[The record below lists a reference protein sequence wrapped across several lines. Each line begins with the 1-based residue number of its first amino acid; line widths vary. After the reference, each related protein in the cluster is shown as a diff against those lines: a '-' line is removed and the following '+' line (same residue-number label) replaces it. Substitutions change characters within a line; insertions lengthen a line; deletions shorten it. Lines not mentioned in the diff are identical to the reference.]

1 MVRQLNK
8 KSNDGEPL
16 LWRTDITIFIIF
28 ILVVIGIILSQLYVN
43 EKTPW
48 DIQKDTFLNFISTE
62 LSTFATILG
71 LFIVFIIFRLEKMYD
86 IEKEKKQKQRFI
98 LKNQKQEPVLKDE
111 SSIKKLVWTVRRVL
125 IILILIVIICI
136 ICLPFVDT
144 IIKNDQR
151 TFFIVF
157 YLICLSIWGIIE
169 MTVSVTKLIFEKSL
183 IGMWEFSMIRKKL
196 NR

>member
-1 MVRQLNK
+1 M
-8 KSNDGEPL
+8 SEPII
-16 LWRTDITIFIIF
+16 WKTDITIYIMLV
-28 ILVVIGIILSQLYVN
+28 ILIIGIILSQLYVMG
-43 EKTPW
+43 KTPW
-48 DIQKDTFLNFISTE
+48 KIEIDTFRNFISTE

-71 LFIVFIIFRLEKMYD
+71 LFVVFIIFRLERMYE
-86 IEKEKKQKQRFI
+86 IEDKKKFKTKQKSYIEDKR
-98 LKNQKQEPVLKDE
+98 
-111 SSIKKLVWTVRRVL
+111 SIQKLVFTVRRVL

-157 YLICLSIWGIIE
+157 YLICISIWGIIE

-183 IGMWEFSMIRKKL
+183 IGMWEFSMIRKRL